1 MKRFLIKAFVFIAVA
16 VGTAFLVNQ
25 FNNRGLDRVSSELD
39 EPTLPY
45 VYLEFEGKV
54 INRTCGYTQTMSTS
68 LMRDGIVPLNSN
80 HGVTVLVDNEAKYGE
95 TFTYELRSIAGDSL
109 VERGDAVSGS
119 VENGRKK
126 YDVNFRMDMQQ
137 NREYVFVFIITA
149 ADGTEVRYYNRVVN
163 LAEQHAKAIVDFATN
178 FHDTTFIKEVNES
191 EGNVVFDNLK
201 TDKAGTTSSLAHVD
215 LNATYEQITWGGL
228 TPVVVTGVTPTITEI
243 DKEYAVIHMSY
254 VVESMNDKKSHYYQV
269 DEYYDV
275 TYNRSS
281 ETVKLLAFDRYQESF
296 FDSGYISKDRN
307 SISMGVTNEPAEYVT
322 SEDYGILAF
331 VRLGQLWMYKYNDSS
346 LTNIFSYPQDSYSD
360 ARTLNTNLDINI
372 ADMDEDGNIYF
383 VVYGYMN
390 RGVHEG
396 KNGMSLYYYS
406 AESMTTQE
414 LFFVECDE
422 NYDIMK
428 KETGRFTYYNAQTNT
443 FYYLLDETLYEVSL
457 ADMTQT
463 AIVEGIPSAKYLVSA
478 NRKLVAYPNA
488 AEDENVTAITIQN
501 FETGETYEK
510 TCATGDLLLALGFV
524 ENDLI
529 YGCAHS
535 ADVIMTSDG
544 QAIPPLYE
552 LFIMSDNGEQKK
564 DYTKDGVYIMNA
576 SVGDDT
582 IYLTRARKQNQF
594 FEEIDQDYISYKKE
608 ENNKMITTDTTYDS
622 YAWNILDIVF
632 PSNFYLSDTASYRKT
647 KYGRAEAYK
656 DMQVQTKTRDGAYY
670 VFDNAGYIGEY
681 ETAGSAITR
690 VVDDEAGLVVDSNG
704 NTIYRCLAADSYNTV
719 ADEIKETPNPDANQS
734 LLTCAYMCAQYAGG
748 TLELTDAINC
758 GTFEKVFEDYTN
770 GVGINISGIS
780 LSTALYFLD
789 RDIPFAACIDDG
801 RYVLVIS
808 YNSTHI
814 RYYDPVLGAEV
825 KVTRKAFENSLSLQS
840 NTMYTFSVQ

>member
-1 MKRFLIKAFVFIAVA
+1 MISSEIFIIKRDGKREVFSLDKIKNAIAKAFLS
-16 VGTAFLVNQ
+16 VGSFATQDVITNVLS
-25 FNNRGLDRVSSELD
+25 RVSISDGTNVEEIQNQVEVALMAEHYYSVAKAYMLYRQKHLEDREVRDKLKFLMDYCDASNPASGSKYDANANVENKNIATLIGELPKSNFIRLNRRLLTD
-39 EPTLPY
+39 RLRDMYGKEASDR
-45 VYLEFEGKV
+45 YLE
-54 INRTCGYTQTMSTS
+54 
-68 LMRDGIVPLNSN
+68 LLNHHFIYKN
-80 HGVTVLVDNEAKYGE
+80 DE
-95 TFTYELRSIAGDSL
+95 T
-109 VERGDAVSGS
+109 
-119 VENGRKK
+119 
-126 YDVNFRMDMQQ
+126 
-137 NREYVFVFIITA
+137 
-149 ADGTEVRYYNRVVN
+149 N
-163 LAEQHAKAIVDFATN
+163 LANYCASITMYPWL
-178 FHDTTFIKEVNES
+178 I
-191 EGNVVFDNLK
+191 
-201 TDKAGTTSSLAHVD
+201 AGTTAV
-215 LNATYEQITWGGL
+215 GG
-228 TPVVVTGVTPTITEI
+228 
-243 DKEYAVIHMSY
+243 
-254 VVESMNDKKSHYYQV
+254 
-269 DEYYDV
+269 
-275 TYNRSS
+275 
-281 ETVKLLAFDRYQESF
+281 
-296 FDSGYISKDRN
+296 N
-307 SISMGVTNEPAEYVT
+307 ST
-322 SEDYGILAF
+322 
-331 VRLGQLWMYKYNDSS
+331 
-346 LTNIFSYPQDSYSD
+346 
-360 ARTLNTNLDINI
+360 
-372 ADMDEDGNIYF
+372 
-383 VVYGYMN
+383 
-390 RGVHEG
+390 
-396 KNGMSLYYYS
+396 
-406 AESMTTQE
+406 
-414 LFFVECDE
+414 
-422 NYDIMK
+422 
-428 KETGRFTYYNAQTNT
+428 
-443 FYYLLDETLYEVSL
+443 
-457 ADMTQT
+457 
-463 AIVEGIPSAKYLVSA
+463 AKYFVSA
-478 NRKLVAYPNA
+478 NRKLVAYPNN
-488 AEDENVTAITIQN
+488 AEDEQVTAITIQN

-510 TCATGDLLLALGFV
+510 TCASGDLLLALGFV

-544 QAIPPLYE
+544 QAILPLYE
-552 LFIMSDNGEQKK
+552 LYIMSDNGEQKK
-564 DYTKDGVYIMNA
+564 DYTKDGIYIMNA
-576 SVGDDT
+576 SVGEDT

-647 KYGRAEAYK
+647 KYGSTDAYK

>member
-16 VGTAFLVNQ
+16 VGTAFLVNK
-25 FNNRGLDRVSSELD
+25 FNNRGLDRVSKELD

-54 INRTCGYTQTMSTS
+54 INRTWGYTQTMSTS
-68 LMRDGIVPLNSN
+68 LMRDGVVPLNSN
-80 HGVTVLVDNEAKYGE
+80 HGVTLLVDDEGRYGE
-95 TFTYELRSIAGDSL
+95 KFTYELRSIAGDSL
-109 VERGDAVSGS
+109 VERGDAVAGA

-137 NREYVFVFIITA
+137 NREYVLVFIITNA
-149 ADGTEVRYYNRVVN
+149 EGVEVRYYNRVVN
-163 LAEQHAKAIVDFATN
+163 LPEQHAREIVEFATS
-178 FHDTTFIKEVNES
+178 FHDTTFVKEVNEA
-191 EGNVVFDNLK
+191 EGNLVYDNLK
-201 TDKAGTTSSLAHVD
+201 TNKAGTTSSLAHVD
-215 LNATYEQITWGGL
+215 LNSTYDQISWGGL
-228 TPVVVTGVTPTITEI
+228 TPVIVTGVTPTITEI
-243 DKEYAVIHMSY
+243 DKEYAVVHMSY
-254 VVESMNDKKSHYYQV
+254 VMESMNDKVSHYYQI
-269 DEYYDV
+269 DEYYNA
-275 TYNRSS
+275 TYNKSA

-307 SISMGVTNEPAEYVT
+307 SISMGVTNESAEYVA
-322 SEDYGILAF
+322 SADYEKLAF
-331 VRLGQLWMYKYNDSS
+331 VRMGQLWMYNYGDSS
-346 LTNIFSYPQDSYSD
+346 LTNIFSYPQDNYSD

-390 RGVHEG
+390 RGEHEG

-406 AESMTTQE
+406 AEAMTTQE

-422 NYDIMK
+422 SYDIMK
-428 KETGRFTYYNAQTNT
+428 KETGRFTYYNAKNDE
-443 FYYLLDETLYEVSL
+443 FYYLLDESLYKVSL
-457 ADMTQT
+457 EDVTQT
-463 AIVEGIPSAKYLVSA
+463 VIVEGIPSAKYLVSA

-488 AEDENVTAITIQN
+488 AEDEKVTTITIQN

-510 TCATGDLLLALGFV
+510 SCADGDLLLALGFV

-529 YGCAHS
+529 YGSAHS

-544 QAIPPLYE
+544 QPILPLYD
-552 LFIMSDNGEQKK
+552 LFIMGETGDQKK
-564 DYTKDGVYIMNA
+564 EYTKDGVYIMNA
-576 SVGDDT
+576 SVGEDT

-594 FEEIDQDYISYKKE
+594 FEEIEQDYISYKKE
-608 ENNKMITTDTTYDS
+608 ENNKMITTNTTYDN
-622 YAWNILDIVF
+622 YAWNVLDVVF
-632 PSNFYLSDTASYRKT
+632 PSSFYLSDSSRYRKT
-647 KYGRAEAYK
+647 KYGKSDKYK
-656 DMQVQTKTRDGAYY
+656 DMQVETKTRDGIYY
-670 VFDNAGYIGEY
+670 VFDNIGYTGEF

-690 VVDDEAGLVVDSNG
+690 VVDDEAGIVVDSNG

-719 ADEIKETPNPDANQS
+719 ADAIKETPNADANQS
-734 LLTCAYMCAQYAGG
+734 LLTCAYMCAEYAGG
-748 TLELTDAINC
+748 TLELTDAINS

-840 NTMYTFSVQ
+840 NTMYTFTVQ

>member
-1 MKRFLIKAFVFIAVA
+1 MKRFLLRALVFIAVA
-16 VGTAFLVNQ
+16 VGTAFLVNKL
-25 FNNRGLDRVSSELD
+25 NNAGLDRVSKELD

-45 VYLEFEGKV
+45 VYLEFDGKV

-68 LMRDGIVPLNSN
+68 LMREGIVPLNSN
-80 HGVTVLVDNEAKYGE
+80 HGVTALVDNEGKYGE

-109 VERGDAVSGS
+109 VERGDATAGS
-119 VENGRKK
+119 VVDGRKR
-126 YDVNFRMDMQQ
+126 YDVNFRMDMQP

-149 ADGTEVRYYNRVVN
+149 KDGTEVRYYNRVVN
-163 LAEQHAKAIVDFATN
+163 LSEQHAREIIDFASD
-178 FHDTTFIKEVNES
+178 FHNTTFVKKVNEA
-191 EGNVVFDNLK
+191 EGNIVFDNLR

-228 TPVVVTGVTPTITEI
+228 NPVVVTGVTPTITEI

-254 VVESMNDKKSHYYQV
+254 VAESMNDKKSHYYQV
-269 DEYYDV
+269 DEYYNA
-275 TYNRSS
+275 TYDRSA
-281 ETVKLLAFDRYQESF
+281 ETVDLLAFDRYQESF

-307 SISMGVTNEPAEYVT
+307 SISMGVTNETAEYVT
-322 SEDYGILAF
+322 SADYNILAF
-331 VRLGQLWMYKYNDSS
+331 VRLGQLWMYNYSTNA
-346 LTNIFSYPQDSYSD
+346 LTNIFSYPQDSFSD

-390 RGVHEG
+390 RGEHEG

-406 AESMTTQE
+406 TESMTTKE

-422 NYDIMK
+422 SYDIMK
-428 KETGRFTYYNAQTNT
+428 KETGRFTYYNAQADE
-443 FYYLLDETLYEVSL
+443 FYYLLDETLYKVSL

-463 AIVEGIPSAKYLVSA
+463 ALVTDIPSAKYLVSA
-478 NRKLVAYPNA
+478 NRKLIAYPNA
-488 AEDENVTAITIQN
+488 AEEDQVTAITIQN

-510 TCATGDLLLALGFV
+510 TCANGDLLLALGFV

-529 YGCAHS
+529 YGSSHA
-535 ADVIMTSDG
+535 ADVITTSDG
-544 QAIPPLYE
+544 QAILPLYE
-552 LFIMSDNGEQKK
+552 LFIMSDRGEQKK

-576 SVGDDT
+576 SVGEDT

-608 ENNKMITTDTTYDS
+608 ENNKMITTTTTYDS
-622 YAWNILDIVF
+622 YAWDILDVVF
-632 PSNFYLSDTASYRKT
+632 PSNFYLSDSASYRKT
-647 KYGRAEAYK
+647 KYSQSELYK
-656 DMQVQTKTRDGAYY
+656 EMQVTTKTRVGAYY
-670 VFDNAGYIGEY
+670 VFDNAGYKGEY

-719 ADEIKETPNPDANQS
+719 ADAIEETANADINQS
-734 LLTCAYMCAQYAGG
+734 LLTCAYMCAKYAGG
-748 TLELTDAINC
+748 TLELADAINS

-789 RDIPFAACIDDG
+789 RDIPFAARIDDG

-814 RYYDPVLGAEV
+814 RYYDPVLGEEV
-825 KVTRKAFENSLSLQS
+825 KVTRKVFENSLSLQS

>member
-1 MKRFLIKAFVFIAVA
+1 
-16 VGTAFLVNQ
+16 
-25 FNNRGLDRVSSELD
+25 
-39 EPTLPY
+39 
-45 VYLEFEGKV
+45 
-54 INRTCGYTQTMSTS
+54 
-68 LMRDGIVPLNSN
+68 
-80 HGVTVLVDNEAKYGE
+80 
-95 TFTYELRSIAGDSL
+95 
-109 VERGDAVSGS
+109 
-119 VENGRKK
+119 
-126 YDVNFRMDMQQ
+126 
-137 NREYVFVFIITA
+137 
-149 ADGTEVRYYNRVVN
+149 
-163 LAEQHAKAIVDFATN
+163 
-178 FHDTTFIKEVNES
+178 
-191 EGNVVFDNLK
+191 
-201 TDKAGTTSSLAHVD
+201 
-215 LNATYEQITWGGL
+215 
-228 TPVVVTGVTPTITEI
+228 
-243 DKEYAVIHMSY
+243 
-254 VVESMNDKKSHYYQV
+254 
-269 DEYYDV
+269 
-275 TYNRSS
+275 
-281 ETVKLLAFDRYQESF
+281 
-296 FDSGYISKDRN
+296 
-307 SISMGVTNEPAEYVT
+307 
-322 SEDYGILAF
+322 
-331 VRLGQLWMYKYNDSS
+331 
-346 LTNIFSYPQDSYSD
+346 
-360 ARTLNTNLDINI
+360 
-372 ADMDEDGNIYF
+372 MDEDGNIYF

-656 DMQVQTKTRDGAYY
+656 DMQV
-670 VFDNAGYIGEY
+670 
-681 ETAGSAITR
+681 ETQMAHTMSLIMRGIQVNMRLPEVRSHVWSMMRQDLLWTATEIRSIAVWQRTAIIQSQMR
-690 VVDDEAGLVVDSNG
+690 SKRRQMRMQ
-704 NTIYRCLAADSYNTV
+704 ISHCL
-719 ADEIKETPNPDANQS
+719 
-734 LLTCAYMCAQYAGG
+734 
-748 TLELTDAINC
+748 
-758 GTFEKVFEDYTN
+758 
-770 GVGINISGIS
+770 
-780 LSTALYFLD
+780 
-789 RDIPFAACIDDG
+789 
-801 RYVLVIS
+801 
-808 YNSTHI
+808 
-814 RYYDPVLGAEV
+814 PVPICVHSMREV
-825 KVTRKAFENSLSLQS
+825 HWSLQ
-840 NTMYTFSVQ
+840 MR